1 MVQIRC
7 KGTTK
12 IVIFNGKTNQ
22 RDGKIVKFANYFGFL
37 KKKILSLHAIFV
49 RYET

>member
-37 KKKILSLHAIFV
+37 KKKNTIFACNFCQI
-49 RYET
+49 